1 MEKESLRC
9 LINSISRFILLVACH
24 TMESA
29 IVERD
34 YVNMVGLLKLL
45 KSVLDE
51 IVDTSVPFDANLVK
65 ELEELDVTVNE
76 AREFLEKWCSKM
88 SKTVSVLHSEPLAVK
103 VQNSTL
109 EIISIL
115 CRLLRSS
122 PLGSHL
128 SAIQKNMQE
137 FQYQEC
143 DRISLVIEEAL
154 GDQREN
160 LVPCAEHLIRIMKAL
175 SLTTNQELL
184 TESMALEK
192 ARVKTQSLKKKY
204 ELDLINQIVTL
215 VSHIRDCIVELDLF
229 EASPRVPPVPSYFR
243 CPLSLELMSD
253 PVIVASGQTY
263 EKAFI
268 QKWLD
273 QGHNIC
279 PKTRQTLA
287 HTNLIPNYTVKALIE
302 NWCEENNMG
311 FSNISKKANNKS
323 PSISF
328 HSQEINHIS
337 SLSGSLH
344 SSNSSSRSSHGI
356 QNEPGKRG
364 VELSSSG
371 RYSGVT
377 EASVEV
383 ISESPS
389 FSPLHRASTFS
400 PSPSEERFHRSES
413 RISMN
418 ENGNSNHQ
426 RSLSLQSTDSGSED
440 LTSSS
445 HVKQLVDDL
454 KSRSNEAQTA
464 AAIEL
469 RLLTK
474 HNKGNRVI
482 VAECGAIAPLVS
494 LLYSR
499 VKLTQEHAVTALL
512 NLSINEDNKVK
523 IAEAGAVEPL
533 ILILRLG
540 SEGAKENSAAT
551 LFSLSVLEQYKIMI
565 GRSGA
570 VKALVDLLGT
580 GTLRGKKDAA
590 TALFNLSIFHENKAR
605 IVQAGAIK
613 YLIKLMDPDSGMGDK
628 ALALLANLSM
638 ISEGRLEITR
648 EGGIPLLVEAIE
660 VGSQRGKENA
670 ASIVLQ
676 LCLSSYKF
684 CSLVLQEGAVPPL
697 VALSMSGT
705 PRAKEKAQQILSHFR
720 DRREGV
726 NAKAKS

>member
-1 MEKESLRC
+1 MEKNSLRC
-9 LINSISRFILLVACH
+9 LINTISRFSLLVACH

-29 IVERD
+29 IIERD

-51 IVDTSVPFDANLVK
+51 IVDSSVPLDANLVK
-65 ELEELDVTVNE
+65 EPEELDVIVNE
-76 AREFLEKWCSKM
+76 AREFLEKWCLKM
-88 SKTVSVLHSEPLAVK
+88 SKAVSVLHSEPLAVK
-103 VQNSTL
+103 VRSSTL

-128 SAIQKNMQE
+128 LAIQKSMQE
-137 FQYQEC
+137 FQYQEH
-143 DRISLVIEEAL
+143 DRISLVIEETL

-160 LVPCAEHLIRIMKAL
+160 LLPYAEHLIRIMRAL
-175 SLTTNQELL
+175 SLTSNQEF
-184 TESMALEK
+184 
-192 ARVKTQSLKKKY
+192 SLSSH
-204 ELDLINQIVTL
+204 IFVNQIVTL
-215 VSHIRDCIVELDLF
+215 VSHIRDCIVELALF
-229 EASPRVPPVPSYFR
+229 EATPRVPPVPSYFR

-253 PVIVASGQTY
+253 PVIVASGLTY
-263 EKAFI
+263 EKAFS
-268 QKWLD
+268 Q
-273 QGHNIC
+273 
-279 PKTRQTLA
+279 
-287 HTNLIPNYTVKALIE
+287 
-302 NWCEENNMG
+302 NNET
-311 FSNISKKANNKS
+311 
-323 PSISF
+323 PSLSS
-328 HSQEINHIS
+328 HSQEINHIC

-344 SSNSSSRSSHGI
+344 SSTSSSRSSHGT
-356 QNEPGKRG
+356 QNEPEKRG

-383 ISESPS
+383 ISEGPS

-413 RISMN
+413 RISRN

-426 RSLSLQSTDSGSED
+426 RSLSLPSTDSGSDD

-445 HVKQLVDDL
+445 HVKQLVEDL
-454 KSRSNEAQTA
+454 KSHSDEAQTA
-464 AAIEL
+464 AAVEL

-474 HNKGNRVI
+474 HNKVNRVI
-482 VAECGAIAPLVS
+482 VAECGAIAPLV

-499 VKLTQEHAVTALL
+499 VKLTQDHA
-512 NLSINEDNKVK
+512 VK
-523 IAEAGAVEPL
+523 IAVAGAVEPL
-533 ILILRLG
+533 ILILG
-540 SEGAKENSAAT
+540 SGIEGARENSAAT
-551 LFSLSVLEQYKIMI
+551 LSSLSVLEQYKIII
-565 GRSGA
+565 GNSGA
-570 VKALVDLLGT
+570 VKALVDLIGT
-580 GTLRGKKDAA
+580 GALRGKKDPA

-605 IVQAGAIK
+605 IVQAGAVK

-638 ISEGRLEITR
+638 ISEGRSEITC
-648 EGGIPLLVEAIE
+648 EGGISLLVEAIE

-670 ASIVLQ
+670 GSIVLQ

-705 PRAKEKAQQILSHFR
+705 PRSKEKAQQILSHFR

-726 NAKAKS
+726 NGKAKS